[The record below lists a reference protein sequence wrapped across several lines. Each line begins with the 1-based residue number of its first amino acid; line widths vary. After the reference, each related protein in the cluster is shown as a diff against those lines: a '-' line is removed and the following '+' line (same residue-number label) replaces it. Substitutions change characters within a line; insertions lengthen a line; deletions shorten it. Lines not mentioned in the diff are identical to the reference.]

1 MAERKPLSKSLR
13 FEVFKRDSF
22 TCQYCGAK
30 APDVI
35 LEVDHI
41 KPVAEGGT
49 NEILNLITC
58 CRDCN
63 RGKGKRTLNNNS
75 VIEKQRQQIEE
86 LNIRRQQLEM
96 LLEWRDGLNSLDS
109 DINNAAIDYY
119 NKKWSETVLSGQGEQ
134 KMKMA
139 VKRYGLN
146 NVIEM
151 IDTQYDKYYAFDKD
165 EEYNFKFIFEKV
177 LKALN
182 YNSMPAYRQKISY
195 IKGILKNKMSYFNEN
210 KFYCIIK
217 DINNSESYD
226 LLCFIEEEVKKFQK
240 IKYSELES
248 IIYGL
253 IDIFNSRSND

>member
-49 NEILNLITC
+49 DEILNLVTC

-63 RGKGKRTLNNNS
+63 RGKGKKTLNNNS
-75 VIEKQRQQIEE
+75 VIEKQRLQIEE

-96 LLEWRDGLNSLDS
+96 LLQWRDGLNSLNSEITD
-109 DINNAAIDYY
+109 AAIDYF
-119 NKKWSETVLSGQGEQ
+119 NSKWSENMLSEYGKQ
-134 KMKMA
+134 KIKVA

-165 EEYNFKFIFEKV
+165 ETYNCKLIFEKV

-182 YNSMPAYRQKISY
+182 YNSLPAYRQKIAY
-195 IKGILKNKMSYFNEN
+195 IKGIIKNKMTYFNEK

-217 DINNSESYD
+217 EINNSESYD
-226 LLCFIEEEVKKFQK
+226 LLCYIEEEIKKYPS

-248 IIYGL
+248 IIHGL
-253 IDIFNSRSND
+253 INDFNTRSND

>member
-41 KPVAEGGT
+41 NPVAEGGT
-49 NEILNLITC
+49 NDILNLITC

-96 LLEWRDGLNSLDS
+96 LLQWRDGLNSLDS
-109 DINNAAIDYY
+109 EINNAAIDYY
-119 NKKWSETVLSGQGEQ
+119 NNKWSKTVLSGQGEQ

-151 IDTQYDKYYAFDKD
+151 IDAQYDKYYAFDKD
-165 EEYNFKFIFEKV
+165 EEYNFRFIFEKV

-226 LLCFIEEEVKKFQK
+226 LLCFIEEEIKKFSK

-253 IDIFNSRSND
+253 IDLFNSRSND

>member
-41 KPVAEGGT
+41 KPVADGGT

-96 LLEWRDGLNSLDS
+96 LLQWRDGLNNLDS
-109 DINNAAIDYY
+109 EINSAAIDYY
-119 NKKWSETVLSGQGEQ
+119 NNKWSETVLSGQGEQ

-151 IDTQYDKYYAFDKD
+151 IDEQYDKYYAFDKD
-165 EEYNFKFIFEKV
+165 EGYNFRFIFEKV

-217 DINNSESYD
+217 DINNSKSYD
-226 LLCFIEEEVKKFQK
+226 LLCFIEEEIKKFSK

-253 IDIFNSRSND
+253 IDIFNSRSNG